1 MRATI
6 ALAALAC
13 TLFLSACGIKGPLYL
28 PPIPEEGQ
36 TTAPAADRGETA
48 APAASD
54 DGSAQP

>member
-13 TLFLSACGIKGPLYL
+13 TLFLPACGIKGPLYL
-28 PPIPEEGQ
+28 PPVPEEGQ
-36 TTAPAADRGETA
+36 TTAPAEDQGETT

-54 DGSAQP
+54 DGGAQP